1 MKRFLIKVTYLSGKH
16 KGESYFMRKGGYV
29 TQPDGYHFES
39 ETYATEAIAK
49 RVCTKLYN
57 NNELNRR
64 VEEQTRAYDL
74 KKGRT
79 VHDWFLYE
87 HESYEPYAIECGKDI
102 I

>member
-1 MKRFLIKVTYLSGKH
+1 MVKRNHSYSVGDIEYTANDYILKCKTAGIKTVMITGDSLP
-16 KGESYFMRKGGYV
+16 
-29 TQPDGYHFES
+29 T
-39 ETYATEAIAK
+39 ATAIAK